1 MPEGIFR
8 AGHFE
13 LRDLI
18 LISSSGKEV
27 DLTVSCVNITIFESL
42 DQQCV
47 TGELAVMDSV
57 NLTSMFP
64 IIGQEYLKM
73 RLATPTVRN
82 RDQMIDYT
90 KNALMVTHIDS
101 KVDIGNGSQGY
112 VINFCSRELVVN
124 ERVRV
129 NGTLRGSFSDI
140 VKGIMKNNLESG
152 KNINV
157 EPTADVKK
165 MVAPNVKPLNLIA
178 ECARQALSSKFNDP
192 CYVFFETTKGFNFRS
207 LSSLYAQPSL
217 ITYEEFI
224 QGTKTKKGA
233 VDVEQD
239 MRGILDFSIV
249 ETQDSVYSNMN
260 GSYGSTLYTHDIIS
274 KSYQKHIY
282 NYLDN
287 FDKEHHI
294 ESTNSEFNGDKK
306 RDYPI
311 VSDSIIS
318 KDNKRIS
325 DFPGRTYVV
334 PVNGSGTDNSQADE
348 FNSNVFTSYR
358 PQFTLQR
365 RNSQMN
371 QLNSG
376 FIVNLIVH
384 GNTAIA
390 AGDIVDVN
398 IPYTAST
405 KTPRNELYD
414 NIYKGKFLVSK
425 VRHDF
430 YPLDKS
436 HVMNVQ
442 VVKDSLPESLP
453 SGFNPEIVEDNP
465 NFNEEVF

>member
-8 AGHFE
+8 AGNFE
-13 LRDLI
+13 LRQLI
-18 LISSSGKEV
+18 LISSSGMEV
-27 DLTVSCVNITIFESL
+27 DLTAACMSITIFESI
-42 DQQCV
+42 DQQCI
-47 TGELAVMDSV
+47 TGELAVFDSV
-57 NLTSMFP
+57 NLTTLFP

-73 RLATPTVRN
+73 QLATPTVKN
-82 RDQMIDYT
+82 KEQMIDYT

-101 KVDIGNGSQGY
+101 KTDIGIGSQGY

-140 VKGIMKNNLESG
+140 VKSIMKNNLGSG

-157 EPTADVKK
+157 EPTADTKK
-165 MVAPNVKPLNLIA
+165 IIAPNIKPLNLVAQITK
-178 ECARQALSSKFNDP
+178 QTLSTKLSDP
-192 CYVFFETTKGFNFRS
+192 SYIFFETTKGFNFRS

-217 ITYEEFI
+217 ITYEQFV
-224 QGTKTKKGA
+224 QGAKTKKGA
-233 VDVEQD
+233 VDVEND
-239 MRGILDFSIV
+239 LRSLLGFSIV
-249 ETQDSVYSNMN
+249 ESQDSVYSNMN
-260 GSYGSTLYTHDIIS
+260 GSYGSTLITHDIVS
-274 KSYQKHIY
+274 KNYRKHIY

-318 KDNKRIS
+318 EDNKRIS

-334 PVNGSGTDNSQADE
+334 PINGSLNDNSQVDE
-348 FNSNVFTSYR
+348 FNSTVFTSHR
-358 PQFTLQR
+358 PQFILQR
-365 RNSQMN
+365 RSSQMN
-371 QLNSG
+371 QINSG
-376 FIVNLIVH
+376 FMVNLIVH

-398 IPYTAST
+398 IPYTASS
-405 KTPRNELYD
+405 KTSKNELHD
-414 NIYKGKFLVSK
+414 PIYKGKFLVSK

-430 YPLDKS
+430 YIVDQS
-436 HVMNVQ
+436 HVMNLQ
-442 VVKDSLPESLP
+442 VVKDSLTEVLP
-453 SGFNPEIVEDNP
+453 SGYNPEIVSDDGQV
-465 NFNEEVF
+465 NEEVF